1 MKQNEYPQG
10 WDEERVQKVIDY
22 YENQTEDEAVAED
35 EEAFRNEFVT
45 KVEIPMELVST
56 VRELISKR
64 KQRGFDYD
72 EKNDIENAIKDHRT
86 AIQMKPDLTAAYATL
101 GIVRLLQQKWSEAKI
116 DLTVANNSG
125 VDIIAIY
132 NLFYDDVED
141 FEKQNNVQL
150 PQDLAAMLKQTVETD

>member
-1 MKQNEYPQG
+1 MKQNEYPPG
-10 WDEERVQKVIDY
+10 WDEKRVQKVIDY

-56 VRELISKR
+56 VQELISKR

-86 AIQMKPDLTAAYATL
+86 AIQLKPDLTVAYATL
-101 GIVRLLQQKWSEAKI
+101 GIVRLLQQEWSEAKI
-116 DLTVANNSG
+116 DLTIANNSG

-150 PQDLAAMLKQTVETD
+150 PKDLAVMLKQTVETN